1 MANLKKEIEFQKGQ
15 FLGMF
20 SGLGEDLM
28 MTLNLMAVIAPP
40 IALMLLAIDLAFR
53 LFQ

>member
-1 MANLKKEIEFQKGQ
+1 MTNLKKEIEFQKGQ
-15 FLGMF
+15 VLGMF
-20 SGLGEDLM
+20 AGLGEELKT
-28 MTLNLMAVIAPP
+28 TLVLMAVIAPP

>member
-1 MANLKKEIEFQKGQ
+1 MTNLKKEIEFQKGQ

-20 SGLGEDLM
+20 SGLGEELKI
-28 MTLNLMAVIAPP
+28 TLTLLVIIAPP
-40 IALMLLAIDLAFR
+40 IAFMLLAIDLAFR

>member
-1 MANLKKEIEFQKGQ
+1 MTNLKKEIEFQKGQ

-20 SGLGEDLM
+20 AGLGEELKT
-28 MTLNLMAVIAPP
+28 TLALVAVIAPP
-40 IALMLLAIDLAFR
+40 IALMLIAIDLAFR

>member
-1 MANLKKEIEFQKGQ
+1 MTNLKKEIEFQKGQ

-20 SGLGEDLM
+20 SGLGEDIK
-28 MTLNLMAVIAPP
+28 MTLTLLAVIAPP

>member
-20 SGLGEDLM
+20 SGLGEDLKI
-28 MTLNLMAVIAPP
+28 TLALMGVAMPA

-53 LFQ
+53 LLQ

>member
-1 MANLKKEIEFQKGQ
+1 MENFKKEIEFQKAQ

-20 SGLGEDLM
+20 SGLGEDIK
-28 MTLNLMAVIAPP
+28 MTLSLLAVIAPP
-40 IALMLLAIDLAFR
+40 IALMLPAIDIAFR

>member
-15 FLGMF
+15 LLGMF
-20 SGLGEDLM
+20 SGLGEDLKT
-28 MTLNLMAVIAPP
+28 TLALLAVIAPP

-53 LFQ
+53 LLQ

>member
-1 MANLKKEIEFQKGQ
+1 MTNLKKEIEFQKGQ

-20 SGLGEDLM
+20 SGFGEELKV
-28 MTLNLMAVIAPP
+28 TLSLLAVIAPP

>member
-15 FLGMF
+15 FFGMF
-20 SGLGEDLM
+20 SGLGEDLKT
-28 MTLNLMAVIAPP
+28 TLALLAVIAPP

-53 LFQ
+53 LLQ